1 MPPRVDD
8 DLSRAQ
14 SSLGRA
20 LGRARAGED
29 RELSQK
35 VREGGEALANIVC
48 GLLKLSRVH
57 AADNRAFEAPAAELS
72 RVLGVLVDLLGTVHL
87 VTVEDQVY
95 LNDVR
100 VRAETKGGARDLG
113 GELARH
119 NVGGLTFHA
128 PLDGAAVRALVA
140 AFAERPAESGPRS
153 ALQHALALRGVRSV

>member
-48 GLLKLSRVH
+48 GLLKMSRVH

-87 VTVEDQVY
+87 VTVEEQVY
-95 LNDVR
+95 EASAR
-100 VRAETKGGARDLG
+100 SSSRRASASGRKGRTSAPGRIPSRRCG
-113 GELARH
+113 G
-119 NVGGLTFHA
+119 
-128 PLDGAAVRALVA
+128 
-140 AFAERPAESGPRS
+140 RS
-153 ALQHALALRGVRSV
+153 A